1 MMKKVENRKFAL
13 IKSMDTIVKELNNE
27 EAYYGKW
34 IYIVPDGA
42 DDEDFYDIAV
52 DEELFVDTVNCFK
65 GIMRNYLK
73 DGIYIGDILY

>member
-1 MMKKVENRKFAL
+1 MV
-13 IKSMDTIVKELNNE
+13 KSMDTIVKELNNE

-52 DEELFVDTVNCFK
+52 DEELFVDTVKCFK